1 MKNKSKNIYLSLIL
15 IFLLISISINP
26 TSNITAFYNGIKIW
40 ATIVVPALFP
50 FFLFTKLLCELNI
63 SQTICKYLNP
73 ITKNL
78 YNCEGVAGY
87 IFFSS
92 IISGYPVGAKLVNE
106 FYSKNLISNDQA
118 YRIVTFTSTS
128 GPLFIIGTIG
138 IGMFSNKNLGIVI
151 LLSHLISALINGLI
165 YRKYKLK
172 NNSKIKIQNINQTS
186 PNILNEC
193 MINSIKSIL
202 LIGGY
207 ISIFFLITNII
218 STYNL
223 FYPITSLLSK
233 IVKINN
239 LDEILSA
246 IFNGLIEVTQGCL
259 NISNLNLSPQLSCII
274 CTGLVSF
281 GGFSIHM
288 QAYSFLKSSNIKYS
302 FFLLQK
308 TTHTI
313 ISIIIACVASHLIL

>member
-1 MKNKSKNIYLSLIL
+1 MKNKSKNLYLSLIL

-26 TSNITAFYNGIKIW
+26 TSNINAFYNGIKVW

-73 ITKNL
+73 ITKKL
-78 YNCEGVAGY
+78 YNCDGVAGY

-106 FYSKNLISNDQA
+106 FHSKKLISNDQA

-138 IGMFSNKNLGIVI
+138 IGMFCNKLFGIII

-165 YRKYKLK
+165 YRKYKLNK
-172 NNSKIKIQNINQTS
+172 TTNIHIMNLNQTS
-186 PNILNEC
+186 SNILNEC

-218 STYNL
+218 STYNI
-223 FYPITSLLSK
+223 FYPFICFLTK
-233 IVKINN
+233 IININN
-239 LDEILSA
+239 LDKIVNAIL
-246 IFNGLIEVTQGCL
+246 NGLIEVTQGCL
-259 NISNLNLSPQLSCII
+259 NLSQLNLPIQLSCII